1 MKIINKR
8 GQTLIEYSLITA
20 IIIIGLIV
28 SSKGVKLILKNQV
41 ESTIKG
47 LSSASYLKK

>member
-1 MKIINKR
+1 MNFKKKR

-20 IIIIGLIV
+20 IIVLGLAV
-28 SSKGVKLILKNQV
+28 SSKGIKLILKNQV

>member
-1 MKIINKR
+1 MILKKKK
-8 GQTLIEYSLITA
+8 GQTLIEYSLIA
-20 IIIIGLIV
+20 SIIVLGLVI
-28 SSKGVKLILKNQV
+28 SSKGMKSILKNQA

>member
-1 MKIINKR
+1 MKIKKNK

-20 IIIIGLIV
+20 IIVLGLVV
-28 SSKGVKLILKNQV
+28 SSKGVKVILKNQV